1 MNIVILGGRLGADPE
16 VRYSPAGKAMATLSL
31 ATTSRYK
38 DGESGEW
45 KEVTQWHRLV
55 ERRDGSAK
63 FMKEHLSKGSEITI
77 EGELTHRKYDDKGV
91 TKYITEVV
99 IKELRTHGRRQH
111 DSGQQ
116 QSSGDQAQSPA
127 AGGSDDGYGDNAFNG

>member
-16 VRYSPAGKAMATLSL
+16 IRFTPAGKAVASVSL

-45 KEVTQWHRLV
+45 KETTQWHRLI

-63 FMKEHLSKGSEITI
+63 FMKEYLTKGSEITI

-99 IKELRTHGRRQH
+99 IKDLRMHGSRQK
-111 DSGQQ
+111 DAS
-116 QSSGDQAQSPA
+116 QSSAEHASDAPPAGNSDGYSDQAF
-127 AGGSDDGYGDNAFNG
+127 GS

>member
-16 VRYSPAGKAMATLSL
+16 IRFTPAGKAVASVSL

-63 FMKEHLSKGSEITI
+63 FMKEYLTKGSEVTI

-99 IKELRTHGRRQH
+99 IKDLRMHGSRQK
-111 DSGQQ
+111 DAS
-116 QSSGDQAQSPA
+116 QSSVNHASEAPPA
-127 AGGSDDGYGDNAFNG
+127 GNADGYGDQAFGG

>member
-16 VRYSPAGKAMATLSL
+16 IRFTPAGKAVASVSL

-45 KEVTQWHRLV
+45 KETTQWHRLV

-63 FMKEHLSKGSEITI
+63 FMKEYLTKGSEITI

-99 IKELRTHGRRQH
+99 IKDLRMHGGRQK
-111 DSGQQ
+111 DAGQSHSADP
-116 QSSGDQAQSPA
+116 SSDAPPAGNADGYSDQAF
-127 AGGSDDGYGDNAFNG
+127 GS

>member
-16 VRYSPAGKAMATLSL
+16 IRFTPAGKAITTVSL

-45 KEVTQWHRLV
+45 KETTQWHRLV

-63 FMKEHLSKGSEITI
+63 FMKEYLSKGSEITI
-77 EGELTHRKYDDKGV
+77 QGELTHRKYDEKGV

-99 IKELRTHGRRQH
+99 INDLKMHGSRQK
-111 DSGQQ
+111 DAGQQ
-116 QSSGDQAQSPA
+116 QPASQPADAAAAGNSQGYGDQAF
-127 AGGSDDGYGDNAFNG
+127 GG